1 MESPVEYLR
10 EQTTDAVRLYQ
21 SGGEHLAPDLEV
33 DPDNRAVWI
42 VHTLLK
48 MARSHAER
56 RGRVVDSLFRQLQL
70 CMLSFH

>member
-10 EQTTDAVRLYQ
+10 EQTIDAVRLYQ

-33 DPDNRAVWI
+33 DPDNRAVLI

-48 MARSHAER
+48 WLDRTLNVAVGS
-56 RGRVVDSLFRQLQL
+56 
-70 CMLSFH
+70 